1 MTYVFRCDVCG
12 ERAEQSAREPVP
24 WCIHRELAIVRP
36 IEPMRRDYR
45 AENVAPQ
52 VVQLKREREAG
63 GSSAVRDLFLPKAKD
78 FESPSDPD
86 GSKGIR
92 QWNDEHGP
100 REGNKNPLRPETKRV
115 SF

>member
-1 MTYVFRCDVCG
+1 MTYCFRCPECGARQETRAYDV
-12 ERAEQSAREPVP
+12 VP
-24 WCIHRELAIVRP
+24 WCLQDHGRVGAA
-36 IEPMRRDYR
+36 PMQRDYR
-45 AENVAPQ
+45 SENAAPA
-52 VVQLKREREAG
+52 VTQLKREREAG
-63 GSSAVRDLFLPKAKD
+63 GRSAVRDLFLPKAKD

-100 REGNKNPLRPETKRV
+100 REGNKAPLRPETKRV